1 LGWTEKILRKK
12 MKKLKRNFYNQPTLK
27 VAQDLLG
34 KFLVKKIG
42 KNILSGKIVET
53 EAYVGPNDLAS
64 HASHGKTTRTAPM
77 FGPPGYAY
85 VYLVY
90 GLNYCF
96 NIVTEGKNYPAAVLI
111 RAIEPA
117 EGVASIIKNRNFN
130 KKQNLKSKILN
141 LKSLTNGP
149 GKLCQALKI
158 DKSLNNLDLT
168 KNTLW
173 FEDRGIKIKPSEIAA
188 TKRIGVDYAGKYKN
202 KPWRFYLRGN
212 PFVSKK

>member
-1 LGWTEKILRKK
+1 MT
-12 MKKLKRNFYNQPTLK
+12 KLKRNFYNQPTLK

-34 KFLVKKIG
+34 KFLVRKIG

-53 EAYVGPNDLAS
+53 EAYIGPNDLAS
-64 HASHGKTTRTAPM
+64 HASRGKTTRTAPM
-77 FGPPGYAY
+77 FGPPGHAY

-96 NIVTEGKNYPAAVLI
+96 NIVTEKENYPAAVLI

-117 EGVASIIKNRNFN
+117 EGIDLIRHRRHAPKDER
-130 KKQNLKSKILN
+130 
-141 LKSLTNGP
+141 SLTNGP

-158 DKSLNNLDLT
+158 DKSLNNFDLT

-173 FEDRGIKIKPSEIAA
+173 LEDRGLKIKPSEIVTA
-188 TKRIGVDYAGKYKN
+188 KRIGVDYAGKYKN
-202 KPWRFYLRGN
+202 KLWRFYIKGSA
-212 PFVSKK
+212 FVSKK